1 MESPYCPKV
10 STASAA
16 STVTTIS
23 NATINTTPSPP
34 AKNEQ
39 PKDAQ
44 PKDASISAPISLDTS
59 ADIYLDNIYKNLY
72 YLKNELRIRNC
83 KIRLAEIQILQ
94 LRHENV
100 YLTNNNKIT
109 SILDKQILDE
119 TLAQNKYKVEFYKS
133 IIYFI
138 LCSIVCFGIIIVF
151 QK

>member
-1 MESPYCPKV
+1 MESPCCPKV
-10 STASAA
+10 STAPTAI
-16 STVTTIS
+16 TIS
-23 NATINTTPSPP
+23 NSTINTTPSPP

-39 PKDAQ
+39 PKDA
-44 PKDASISAPISLDTS
+44 PVSAPISIDTS
-59 ADIYLDNIYKNLY
+59 ADIYLDNIYKNLNF
-72 YLKNELRIRNC
+72 LKNELRIRNC

-94 LRHENV
+94 LRHENI

-119 TLAQNKYKVEFYKS
+119 TLAQNKYKIEFYKS

-138 LCSIVCFGIIIVF
+138 LSSIVCFGFIIVF

>member
-1 MESPYCPKV
+1 MESPCCPKV
-10 STASAA
+10 STASSAP
-16 STVTTIS
+16 T
-23 NATINTTPSPP
+23 ATINTTPSPP

-39 PKDAQ
+39 P
-44 PKDASISAPISLDTS
+44 IPISLDTS

-72 YLKNELRIRNC
+72 YLKNELRVRNC

-119 TLAQNKYKVEFYKS
+119 TLAQNKYKIEFYKS